1 MAYSRQIDPLL
12 PTASGAHY
20 HEQMTDDYDP
30 TTETSFEH
38 SHEVFADL
46 RARCPVAHSSA
57 FDGFWAVTRY
67 QDILDILMQPDLYIT
82 SVRNVVPGSSA
93 TGRRPPLHLD
103 PPDHTPYRRAI
114 DRALGGARVAAIEE
128 TTRRAAH
135 SLMQSLVAR
144 GEADFVE
151 HFSSPLPAVVFGEWL
166 GLTEAQTQ
174 VLWRTARAYVKA
186 WESFDKSSVAVAGAQ
201 LAEMAAEVIAERRL
215 QPRDPAIDPT
225 SSLLAARDDQGNP
238 FPEDLLAGC
247 VRQVLVV
254 GLVAPPILLGS
265 IAVHLSRDV
274 QLQSELRSDLSLVPD
289 AVEEFLRLYTP
300 YRGFARSAREEVEL
314 HGRRIKPGEPIA
326 LVYASAN
333 RDETVFAEP
342 DQFRLRRPNIRQHLA
357 FGRGPHMCV
366 GMALA
371 RQELR
376 IAVEELL
383 LQTSHFEVC
392 GDLKMSGMPELGPI
406 CVPLRMRAA
415 TH

>member
-1 MAYSRQIDPLL
+1 MA
-12 PTASGAHY
+12 
-20 HEQMTDDYDP
+20 DDYDP
-30 TTETSFEH
+30 TIEESFEH
-38 SHEVFADL
+38 SHQVFADL

-67 QDILDILMQPDLYIT
+67 QDIVDILMQPDLYIT
-82 SVRNVVPGSSA
+82 SVRNVVPGSST

-114 DRALGGARVAAIEE
+114 DRALGGTRVATIEA
-128 TTRRAAH
+128 TTRRAAR
-135 SLMQSLVAR
+135 SLMRDLVAR

-151 HFSSPLPAVVFGEWL
+151 HFSSPLPAVVFGDWL

-174 VLWRTARAYVKA
+174 VLWRTAKAYVKA
-186 WESFDKSSVAVAGAQ
+186 WESFDKSSVAVAAEQ
-201 LAEMAAEVIAERRL
+201 LAAMAAEVIAERRRE
-215 QPRDPAIDPT
+215 PRDPAVDPT
-225 SSLLAARDDQGNP
+225 SSLLAARDNDGNP
-238 FPEDLLAGC
+238 FPEHLLAGC

-274 QLQSELRSDLSLVPD
+274 RLQNELRGDLSLVPD

-333 RDETVFAEP
+333 RDETVFPEP
-342 DQFRLRRPNIRQHLA
+342 DEFRLRRPNIRQHLA
-357 FGRGPHMCV
+357 FGRGPHMCA
-366 GMALA
+366 GIALA

-376 IAVEELL
+376 IALEELL

-392 GDLKMSGMPELGPI
+392 GELQMSGMPELGPI
-406 CVPLRMRAA
+406 SVPLRMRAA
-415 TH
+415 AH

>member
-1 MAYSRQIDPLL
+1 MA
-12 PTASGAHY
+12 
-20 HEQMTDDYDP
+20 DDYDP
-30 TTETSFEH
+30 TIEESFEH
-38 SHEVFADL
+38 SHQVFADL
-46 RARCPVAHSSA
+46 RARCPVAYSSA

-67 QDILDILMQPDLYIT
+67 RDIVDMLMQPELYIT
-82 SVRNVVPGSSA
+82 SVRNVVPGSST

-114 DRALGGARVAAIEE
+114 DRALSGTRVAAIEQ
-128 TTRRAAH
+128 TTRRAAR
-135 SLMQSLVAR
+135 SLMQALVAR

-151 HFSSPLPAVVFGEWL
+151 HFSSPLPAVVFGDWL

-174 VLWRTARAYVKA
+174 VLWRTAKAYVKA
-186 WESFDKSSVAVAGAQ
+186 WESFDKSSVAVAAEQ
-201 LAEMAAEVIAERRL
+201 LAAMAAEVIAERRKE
-215 QPRDPAIDPT
+215 PRDPALDPT
-225 SSLLAARDDQGNP
+225 SSLLAARDNNGNP
-238 FPEDLLAGC
+238 FPENLLAGC

-274 QLQSELRSDLSLVPD
+274 ELQNQLRNDLTLVPD

-314 HGRRIKPGEPIA
+314 HGRRIKPGEAIA

-333 RDETVFAEP
+333 RDETVFPEP
-342 DQFRLRRPNIRQHLA
+342 DEFRLRRPNIRQHLA
-357 FGRGPHMCV
+357 FGRGPHMCAGV
-366 GMALA
+366 ALA

-376 IAVEELL
+376 IALEELL

-392 GDLKMSGMPELGPI
+392 GELQMSGMPELGPI
-406 CVPLRMRAA
+406 SVPLRMRAA
-415 TH
+415 AH

>member
-1 MAYSRQIDPLL
+1 MA
-12 PTASGAHY
+12 
-20 HEQMTDDYDP
+20 DDYDP
-30 TTETSFEH
+30 TTEESFEH
-38 SHEVFADL
+38 SHRVFADL
-46 RARCPVAHSSA
+46 RARCPVAYSSA

-67 QDILDILMQPDLYIT
+67 RDIVDMLMQPELYIT

-114 DRALGGARVAAIEE
+114 DRALSGTRVAAIEQ
-128 TTRRAAH
+128 TTRRAAR

-151 HFSSPLPAVVFGEWL
+151 HFSSPLPAVVFGDWL

-174 VLWRTARAYVKA
+174 VLWRTAKAYVKA
-186 WESFDKSSVAVAGAQ
+186 WESFDKSSVAVAAEQ
-201 LAEMAAEVIAERRL
+201 LAAMAAEVIAQRRKE
-215 QPRDPAIDPT
+215 PRDPALDPT
-225 SSLLAARDDQGNP
+225 SSLLAARDNNGNP
-238 FPEDLLAGC
+238 FPEHLLAGC

-274 QLQSELRSDLSLVPD
+274 ELQNRLRNDLTLVPD

-314 HGRRIKPGEPIA
+314 HGRRIKPGEAIA

-333 RDETVFAEP
+333 RDETVFPEP
-342 DQFRLRRPNIRQHLA
+342 DEFRLRRPNIRQHLA
-357 FGRGPHMCV
+357 FGRGPHMCAGV
-366 GMALA
+366 ALA

-376 IAVEELL
+376 IALEELL
-383 LQTSHFEVC
+383 LQSSHFEVC
-392 GDLKMSGMPELGPI
+392 GELQMSGMPELGPI

-415 TH
+415 AH